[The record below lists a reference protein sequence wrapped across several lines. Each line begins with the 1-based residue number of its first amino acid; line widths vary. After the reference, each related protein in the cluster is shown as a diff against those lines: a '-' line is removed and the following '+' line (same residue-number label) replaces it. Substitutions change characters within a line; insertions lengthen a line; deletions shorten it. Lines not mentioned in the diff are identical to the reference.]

1 LLRLCID
8 KAIAQLG
15 WRPVWDFDEAVRR
28 TVLWYSDYFQQPKD
42 EAEAFDS
49 CVSDIAAYEAAASQ
63 KGIAWSLQT
72 LGMAA
77 RS

>member
-8 KAIAQLG
+8 KATAQLG
-15 WRPVWDFDEAVRR
+15 WRPVWDFDEAVSR
-28 TVLWYSDYFQQPKD
+28 TVHWYSYYFQQPQD
-42 EAEAFDS
+42 EAGVFDS

-72 LGMAA
+72 LGMTTM
-77 RS
+77 S